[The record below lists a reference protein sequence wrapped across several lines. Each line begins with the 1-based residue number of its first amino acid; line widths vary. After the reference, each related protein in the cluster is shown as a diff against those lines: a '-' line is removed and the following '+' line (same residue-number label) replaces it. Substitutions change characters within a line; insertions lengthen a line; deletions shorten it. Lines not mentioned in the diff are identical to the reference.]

1 MVKAHPS
8 AVVFIGRTFFID
20 LNHARGR
27 EMPPPSVKL
36 VIPALA
42 GIVAVRAKAQPPG
55 VVLIGRIFF
64 IEDQA

>member
-1 MVKAHPS
+1 
-8 AVVFIGRTFFID
+8 
-20 LNHARGR
+20 
-27 EMPPPSVKL
+27 MPPPSVKL